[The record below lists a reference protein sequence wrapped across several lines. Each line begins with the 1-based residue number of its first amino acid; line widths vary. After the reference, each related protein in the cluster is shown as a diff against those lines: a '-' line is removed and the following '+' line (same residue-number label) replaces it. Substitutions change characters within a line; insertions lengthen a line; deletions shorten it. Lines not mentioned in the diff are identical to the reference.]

1 MLINLSN
8 HPVSNWSSEQLKS
21 ASKYGDIIDI
31 PFPMIDPSGDEEY
44 IAKLVEDYIGK
55 IEQYPNKDDIIIHL
69 MGEMTFTF
77 AIVVRLQDLGYKCIA
92 STTKRDVNEITSLK
106 KEVSFGFVR
115 FRKYQIIK

>member
-31 PFPMIDPSGDEEY
+31 PFPIIDPSGDEEY

-92 STTKRDVNEITSLK
+92 STTKRDVKEITSLK